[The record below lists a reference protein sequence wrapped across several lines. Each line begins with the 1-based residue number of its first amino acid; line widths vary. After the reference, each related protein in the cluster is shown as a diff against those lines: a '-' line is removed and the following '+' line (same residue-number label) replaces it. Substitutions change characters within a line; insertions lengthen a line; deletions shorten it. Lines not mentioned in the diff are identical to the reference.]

1 MKTLY
6 TEVHAMQVKVVL
18 EGNLYLNV
26 CIQNKTVKSCFHL
39 KRLKE
44 KENPKEIKIEAKTND
59 ILTIWVT

>member
-6 TEVHAMQVKVVL
+6 IEVHAMQAKVVL
-18 EGNLYLNV
+18 EGNLDLNV

-44 KENPKEIKIEAKTND
+44 KENPKEIKIEAKPND

>member
-6 TEVHAMQVKVVL
+6 IKVRATQAKVVL
-18 EGNLYLNV
+18 EGNLDLNV

-39 KRLKE
+39 KCLKE

-59 ILTIWVT
+59 ILTIWVI